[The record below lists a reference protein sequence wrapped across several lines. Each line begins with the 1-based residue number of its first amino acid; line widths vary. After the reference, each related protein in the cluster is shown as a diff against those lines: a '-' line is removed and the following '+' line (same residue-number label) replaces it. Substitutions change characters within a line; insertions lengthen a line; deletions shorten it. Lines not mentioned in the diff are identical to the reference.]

1 MKIERTK
8 YYHIALLLIA
18 CFIANDLIA
27 QTGMMSNDPNKS
39 VALDINAPNKGVLI
53 PQINLQS
60 TSDVATIVDPA
71 VSLMVYNTNAAISGN
86 GAKGAGYYF
95 YDGTNWKKLIV
106 KSEIIGDN
114 LGNHT
119 ATQDLNMQANKIYF
133 NENVGAKLEFLGGPD
148 ASGIGLGSNYTTV
161 FQSGEKNTA
170 LGIFSWSNYGGAN
183 KDVVAEKLRLT
194 TAGYLGVGTSNPAAM
209 LHVAGSAI
217 IDKQLK
223 MKKITSSGTAD
234 NVVTADNNG
243 LVKLSDTNVNA
254 ILQTCYY
261 NMSQVGSNS
270 SQSIELN
277 SKINFFMFTVTTT
290 DSCGKN
296 FCATFMIKQS
306 VMFYMNNRVGSY
318 VSTVLDPNGNSLDMK
333 ANIGASSCTADS
345 SQVNYTITLT
355 GKTLTI
361 QNTNASTPQNYSID
375 MIQLG

>member
-1 MKIERTK
+1 MKKTK
-8 YYHIALLLIA
+8 YCHVALLLTL
-18 CFIANDLIA
+18 CFVANGLIA

-39 VALDINAPNKGVLI
+39 VALDINAANKGVLI

-60 TSDVATIVDPA
+60 TSDVVTIVNPA
-71 VSLMVYNTNAAISGN
+71 VSLLVYNTNASISGT
-86 GAKGAGYYF
+86 GATGTGYYF
-95 YDGTNWKKLIV
+95 YDGTNWKKLILQ
-106 KSEIIGDN
+106 SEVIGDN

-133 NENVGAKLEFLGGPD
+133 NENIGAKLEFLGGPD
-148 ASGIGLGSNYTTV
+148 ASGIGLGTNYTTV

-170 LGIFSWSNYGGAN
+170 PGIFTWSNYGGSN
-183 KDVVAEKLRLT
+183 KDIITEKVRLT
-194 TAGYLGVGTSNPAAM
+194 TAGYLGIGTSNPAAM
-209 LHVAGSAI
+209 LHVAGNAI
-217 IDKQLK
+217 IDKQLT
-223 MKKITSSGTAD
+223 MKKIPSSGSAD

-243 LVKLSDTNVNA
+243 LVKLSNTNVNA

-270 SQSIELN
+270 SQSVELN

-333 ANIGASSCTADS
+333 VNIEGFSCTTDT